1 MKKITGVFAI
11 LAILLFALQV
21 DAQKI
26 KTISGN
32 DDVLKPETSINIE
45 FVYDGLSVGKYSN
58 EQDYIKAKTEEY
70 NKKEPG
76 KGDTWAAS
84 WARDKA
90 SRFEPKFIE
99 LFKINSGMSVMTDA
113 KYTLIF
119 KTISIEP
126 GYNIGISRK
135 NAQIDAEVWIVET
148 ANRSNKVATFT
159 IYDVPGGTAFGYDFD
174 TGLRISEA
182 YANAGKKL
190 AKSLK

>member
-1 MKKITGVFAI
+1 MKKMTRVLAF
-11 LAILLFALQV
+11 LAISLLALQV
-21 DAQKI
+21 DAQKV

-32 DDVLKPETSINIE
+32 DDVLKPESSINIE
-45 FVYDGLSVGKYSN
+45 FVYDGLSVGNYSN
-58 EQDYIKAKTEEY
+58 EADYVKAKTEEY

-84 WARDKA
+84 WAKDKA
-90 SRFEPKFIE
+90 ARFEPKFIE
-99 LFKINSGMSVMTDA
+99 LFKINSGMSVVNDA

-126 GYNIGISRK
+126 GFNIAIKRK
-135 NAQIDAEVWIVET
+135 NAEIDGEVWIVET
-148 ANRSNKVATFT
+148 ANRSNKVAVFT
-159 IYDVPGGTAFGYDFD
+159 ISNVPGGTPFGYDFD

>member
-1 MKKITGVFAI
+1 M
-11 LAILLFALQV
+11 FALQV
-21 DAQKI
+21 SAQKV
-26 KTISGN
+26 KTITG
-32 DDVLKPETSINIE
+32 DDDILKSESSINIE
-45 FVYDGLSVGKYSN
+45 FVYDGLSVGKYKN
-58 EQDYIKAKTEEY
+58 EPDYVAAKTEEY

-84 WARDKA
+84 WARDKQ

-99 LFKINSGMSVMTDA
+99 LFKEHSGMSIMTDA

-126 GYNIGISRK
+126 GYNIGITRK
-135 NAQIDAEVWIVET
+135 NAEIDAEVWIVET
-148 ANRSNKVATFT
+148 ANRSNKLAAFT
-159 IYDVPGGTAFGYDFD
+159 ISNVPGGTAFGYDFD

-190 AKSLK
+190 AKFFK